1 MTGAFGADAGAQ
13 KVFIAARTAAGDKT
27 LYDPHVNLLRV
38 TTQAFSAV
46 VGGADAIDIRPYD
59 EVTGASTELG
69 ERLSRNL
76 HVILAEEF
84 SLEHQIDPAG
94 GAWYVEVLTE
104 QLARKA
110 WTLFQEVESRGG
122 MAQAVLAGFPQS
134 LVAKA
139 AEDKQALVDT
149 RRHPILGT
157 TAQPNLR
164 EEPRNAPRAGA
175 AAVTRRKSVPKSIKS
190 FSALQVAAA
199 KRTTLPT
206 LRIAWTQKREA
217 GPTAPALRPFRAAG
231 GFETVRRTGDD
242 FLTRTGKRA
251 RVFLARMGPPK
262 QHKARADF
270 AAGFFA
276 IAGFEIDDRKS
287 FATAEEAAA
296 AAAASG
302 AAIAVLC
309 STDNTYPQL
318 APVFARRIK
327 AARPALVVVLAGHP
341 GEREQE
347 FRTAGFD
354 EFIHLRSNVRTT
366 LAQLQR
372 LAGVLP

>member
-1 MTGAFGADAGAQ
+1 
-13 KVFIAARTAAGDKT
+13 
-27 LYDPHVNLLRV
+27 
-38 TTQAFSAV
+38 
-46 VGGADAIDIRPYD
+46 
-59 EVTGASTELG
+59 
-69 ERLSRNL
+69 
-76 HVILAEEF
+76 
-84 SLEHQIDPAG
+84 
-94 GAWYVEVLTE
+94 
-104 QLARKA
+104 
-110 WTLFQEVESRGG
+110 
-122 MAQAVLAGFPQS
+122 
-134 LVAKA
+134 
-139 AEDKQALVDT
+139 
-149 RRHPILGT
+149 
-157 TAQPNLR
+157 
-164 EEPRNAPRAGA
+164 
-175 AAVTRRKSVPKSIKS
+175 
-190 FSALQVAAA
+190 
-199 KRTTLPT
+199 
-206 LRIAWTQKREA
+206 
-217 GPTAPALRPFRAAG
+217 
-231 GFETVRRTGDD
+231 
-242 FLTRTGKRA
+242 
-251 RVFLARMGPPK
+251 MGPPK

-318 APVFARRIK
+318 APVFARRSK
-327 AARPALVVVLAGHP
+327 AAQPALVVVLAGHP